1 MTERCNCN
9 GTDYV
14 CRACEAAVPDV
25 EALHNDAIDHFREA
39 VMGLIDDLRALDR
52 EYTAHVYKSC
62 ACGEDE
68 ARNPCFA
75 TAITTLEAQ
84 FK

>member
-1 MTERCNCN
+1 MKCNCN

-14 CRACEAAVPDV
+14 CRACEAAQPDIESLHE
-25 EALHNDAIDHFREA
+25 EAKARFADRAL
-39 VMGLIDDLRALDR
+39 GLIDDLRVMDR

>member
-1 MTERCNCN
+1 MKCNCN

-25 EALHNDAIDHFREA
+25 DALHEEA
-39 VMGLIDDLRALDR
+39 MTRFKERVMCLIDELRTLDR
-52 EYTAHVYKSC
+52 EYTAHVYNSR

-75 TAITTLEAQ
+75 TAIATLEVQ